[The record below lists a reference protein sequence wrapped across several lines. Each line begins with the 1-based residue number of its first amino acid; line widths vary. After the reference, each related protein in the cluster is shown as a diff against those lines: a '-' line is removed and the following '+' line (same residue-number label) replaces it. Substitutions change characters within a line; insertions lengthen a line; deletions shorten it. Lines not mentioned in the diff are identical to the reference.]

1 VLVET
6 VIRMT
11 SASRRHEARRA
22 SLYLGAICALTLLA
36 YGNSF
41 QAAFQYDDYPH
52 IIDNA
57 AVKNPSIEA
66 FAGFARTRILPF
78 ATLALNY
85 QVGGEDPFGYH
96 LVNFAIHL
104 LATLAVFGL
113 VGALCATPR
122 LQGTW
127 LARNRLALAASTA
140 FVFAC
145 HPIQIQAVTYIVQRM
160 SSMVTL
166 FYVGSVYFYA
176 RARNAQLGLQNG
188 RSTWL
193 FTAAGLC
200 AIGAFFSKENSVS
213 LPLAILL
220 VELTFYPGQAGSKRL
235 LRLTP
240 FLLLVA
246 LVPLT
251 WYLFGKRPG
260 RAPALDAPL
269 LEQAR
274 YFIDLLSFRAFPRR
288 EISVLQY
295 ALTQC
300 TVIPRY
306 LGLVLLPW
314 GFNIDHDIPIASGF
328 STPVVAGLVFLA
340 ALLACGLYFLR
351 RQPVIGFAIVWL
363 FLALSVE
370 SSFLPIQD
378 VMVEHRMYL
387 AMPGV
392 GLLCG
397 LAFVWLLNRWRHA
410 AVVLGAVVGVTL
422 CILTFQ
428 RNQAWSTPLALWQ
441 DALAKSP
448 EKARVYVNV
457 GTALHKERRIDEAI
471 SYYCKALEVRPDYKL
486 AQANLNAVVEEQL
499 DANAKKGVVHLDM
512 LEMGEDGT
520 LTLTPPDPCKRK
532 R

>member
-1 VLVET
+1 
-6 VIRMT
+6 
-11 SASRRHEARRA
+11 
-22 SLYLGAICALTLLA
+22 
-36 YGNSF
+36 
-41 QAAFQYDDYPH
+41 
-52 IIDNA
+52 
-57 AVKNPSIEA
+57 
-66 FAGFARTRILPF
+66 
-78 ATLALNY
+78 
-85 QVGGEDPFGYH
+85 
-96 LVNFAIHL
+96 
-104 LATLAVFGL
+104 
-113 VGALCATPR
+113 
-122 LQGTW
+122 
-127 LARNRLALAASTA
+127 
-140 FVFAC
+140 
-145 HPIQIQAVTYIVQRM
+145 
-160 SSMVTL
+160 
-166 FYVGSVYFYA
+166 
-176 RARNAQLGLQNG
+176 
-188 RSTWL
+188 
-193 FTAAGLC
+193 
-200 AIGAFFSKENSVS
+200 
-213 LPLAILL
+213 
-220 VELTFYPGQAGSKRL
+220 
-235 LRLTP
+235 
-240 FLLLVA
+240 
-246 LVPLT
+246 
-251 WYLFGKRPG
+251 
-260 RAPALDAPL
+260 
-269 LEQAR
+269 
-274 YFIDLLSFRAFPRR
+274 
-288 EISVLQY
+288 
-295 ALTQC
+295 
-300 TVIPRY
+300 
-306 LGLVLLPW
+306 
-314 GFNIDHDIPIASGF
+314 
-328 STPVVAGLVFLA
+328 
-340 ALLACGLYFLR
+340 LYFLR